1 MGRPGIPRECL
12 LLALILQ
19 AMVSVCR
26 ERQLVEQLQ
35 YNLLFRWFVV
45 LGLDDQT

>member
-1 MGRPGIPRECL
+1 MWVVLVFRL
-12 LLALILQ
+12 
-19 AMVSVCR
+19 SVCR
-26 ERQLVEQLQ
+26 ERQLIEQLQ